1 MSPLAQKRWR
11 NFRRIRRAWWS
22 LLALAALFV
31 FCLCADW
38 VCPCDPKA
46 VVDVKSLEPYR
57 ESVVERTYEVKT
69 ARFSVDERG
78 QVFDYEGPAE
88 TLDQIKKLG
97 SLGSVESKGSLGSL
111 GSLESRGSL
120 GSGES
125 KGSGETLVTL
135 KTLETLRTLEGY
147 RPRLNRRQGYTRVF
161 LEPLAPPK
169 VTERTLPP
177 AEVSFPFR
185 PVPGH
190 PLGIDAGG
198 RDVYARIV
206 HGMRIALLFGL
217 ALALFGML
225 FGLVIGAV
233 EGYFGGTTDIVLQRF
248 TEIWS
253 AMPFLYV
260 MIFIGSTVGRSFGV
274 LLVCYAIFNWITVS
288 YYMRAEFLRLR
299 GQTFVEAAKV
309 QGLSTARIL
318 FVHILPNALAP
329 LITLFPFLLMGAI
342 GSLAA
347 LDFLGFGLP
356 PMTPSCGELLQEAQQ
371 FRAAWWLILYPS
383 LALFV
388 VMLLTVLVGEGLRD
402 AFDPRQKSRME

>member
-11 NFRRIRRAWWS
+11 SFRRIRRAWWS
-22 LLALAALFV
+22 LLALVGLFL

-46 VVDVKSLEPYR
+46 VVDLKELERYR
-57 ESVVERTYEVKT
+57 EPVVERTYEVKT
-69 ARFSVDERG
+69 ARFSVDEKG
-78 QVFDYEGPAE
+78 QVFDYEGPEAVKARLAG
-88 TLDQIKKLG
+88 LDALDKLD
-97 SLGSVESKGSLGSL
+97 
-111 GSLESRGSL
+111 SLEKL
-120 GSGES
+120 D
-125 KGSGETLVTL
+125 
-135 KTLETLRTLEGY
+135 GY
-147 RPRLNRRQGYTRVF
+147 RVVETRRPGYTRVY
-161 LEPLAPPK
+161 LEPKDPPK
-169 VTERTLPP
+169 VTERLLPP
-177 AEVSFPFR
+177 AAVSFPFR

-206 HGMRIALLFGL
+206 HGMRIALVFGL
-217 ALALFGML
+217 ALTLLGML
-225 FGLVIGAV
+225 FGLVVGAV
-233 EGYFGGTTDIVLQRF
+233 EGYFGGVADLALQRF

-253 AMPFLYV
+253 ALPFLYV
-260 MIFIGSTVGRSFGV
+260 MIFIGSTVGRSFTV
-274 LLVCYAIFNWITVS
+274 LLVCYAIFNWISVS

-299 GQTFVEAAKV
+299 TRTFVEAAKV
-309 QGLSTARIL
+309 QGLSTLRIL
-318 FVHILPNALAP
+318 FVHILPNALTP
-329 LITLFPFLLMGAI
+329 LITLFPFLLMAAI

-371 FRAAWWLILYPS
+371 FRSAWWLIVYPS

-402 AFDPRQKSRME
+402 AFDPRQKSRLE